1 MKFKSICAAVVLS
14 ALSLP
19 AFANWEA
26 KADEQLVAAR
36 QFSADGSQSVVT
48 VSLGGGFMIGTYP
61 ADWNP
66 AGSDNEVGRR
76 DTVLTV
82 NGQAVKFMASKDE
95 DGAIYLWA
103 KTYAGQQYIKGELWN
118 KARLTFINQQ
128 GSRFVLSA
136 KGFQQSWSQMQLGQG
151 I

>member
-19 AFANWEA
+19 VFANWDA
-26 KADEQLVAAR
+26 QADDQLVASR
-36 QFSADGSQSVVT
+36 QFSADGSSSVVT
-48 VSLGGGFMIGTYP
+48 VHIGGGFMIGTYP
-61 ADWNP
+61 AGWNGK
-66 AGSDNEVGRR
+66 GSDKEIGRG
-76 DTVLTV
+76 DTVIRV
-82 NGQAVKFMASKDE
+82 NGQPIKFLATKDE

-118 KARLTFINQQ
+118 KARLTFINKQ

-136 KGFQQSWSQMQLGQG
+136 KGFQQSWSQMQLEQG